1 MLPGRGRIRAI
12 IVITVPIFPGRIRV
26 NIVKGVMIM
35 VTVMMIMVKMIMDMT
50 MIMARTIMNMTM
62 IMARTIMNMTMIMAR
77 TIIMVG
83 KRIMAAVRV
92 ILMIVRVIL
101 AGALAAA
108 PVDFF
113 GLHLIVFLFEVSHE
127 FLGVVFV
134 ELRQERLHI
143 EQAGDS
149 VIANEVLLAPSLD
162 FACSNV

>member
-12 IVITVPIFPGRIRV
+12 IVISVTIFPGRIRV
-26 NIVKGVMIM
+26 NIVKGVMFM
-35 VTVMMIMVKMIMDMT
+35 VRVMMIMVKMIMDMS
-50 MIMARTIMNMTM
+50 M

-77 TIIMVG
+77 TIIVVG

-134 ELRQERLHI
+134 DLRQERLHI